1 VEAHT
6 QEDTTRVYTSHDR
19 EWIPIPLVPK
29 GEGHIKV
36 INVDEERGV
45 VVFKF
50 KFGPGSELPSHTH
63 KCHAI
68 AYTISGEWEYEG
80 LKLPEGAIA
89 YEPVESVHTPSS
101 VPGAELVVVLS
112 SESDQFLVN
121 HMEDG
126 SEVAFDI
133 AFFKQ
138 LENLKTKEQIEELV
152 ATMTADGG
160 GNGQA

>member
-19 EWIPIPLVPK
+19 EWVPIPLVPK
-29 GEGHIKV
+29 GEGWVKV

-50 KFGPGSELPSHTH
+50 KFSAGCELPRHTH

-89 YEPVESVHTPSS
+89 YEPVESEHTPSS
-101 VPGAELVVVLS
+101 ENGAELVVVLS
-112 SESDQFLVN
+112 SDTDQFLIN
-121 HMEDG
+121 HMPDG
-126 SEVAFDI
+126 TDIPFDL

-138 LENLKTKEQIEELV
+138 LETLKTKEQIEELV
-152 ATMTADGG
+152 AAAT
-160 GNGQA
+160 GNGAGQS

>member
-1 VEAHT
+1 MEAHT

-50 KFGPGSELPSHTH
+50 KFSEGCELPRHTH

-80 LKLPEGAIA
+80 LKLLAGATA
-89 YEPVESVHTPSS
+89 YEPVDSTHTPASG
-101 VPGAELVVVLS
+101 PGAEAFVVLTS
-112 SESDQFLVN
+112 TTDQFLIE
-121 HMEDG
+121 HLPDG
-126 SEVAFDI
+126 TDGVVDI
-133 AFFKQ
+133 ERFKQ
-138 LENLKTKEQIEELV
+138 LEALTTPEQVQAFV
-152 ATMTADGG
+152 AAMAE
-160 GNGQA
+160 GNN